1 MLSKQEKL
9 QRLQDCVALLQDV
22 DAMQQAALGDSD
34 ICYANHNKL
43 QELIEDFEED
53 IRELQDGEDY
63 DGQPDELTEW
73 MDFDPDC

>member
-1 MLSKQEKL
+1 MLTAQEKL

-43 QELIEDFEED
+43 QELIEDFETD
-53 IRELQDGEDY
+53 IRELQDMEDY
-63 DGQPDELTEW
+63 DGQPDEAQEW
-73 MDFDPDC
+73 HDFDPDC